1 MKGNLKA
8 PIWII
13 PVLILV
19 MAIGAFAAVV
29 ALNHST
35 AGTTEASNLDGME
48 LTGVSN
54 IGGDGLVTAT
64 HSITANTAKVTELTG
79 SIFPDDPGDPT
90 RLRLDF
96 IVSGTTTSTDV
107 GYAYDKPDDADEGG
121 LKPGDEI
128 IITLE
133 DDFGF
138 VVETPL
144 VLSRIDLSASIVTND
159 PPTSVAG
166 QTVTPDGVNVDFS
179 GDENDLLQITVT
191 VPDMGTA
198 DGSGANGIADGA
210 TVTVIFHQGAGI
222 VNARESNDYR
232 TRVTTTKDVDF
243 AEFRL
248 NVIARLLLSD
258 DDDDRGSKEPL
269 LVLGIEGKES
279 ATIWLDYDG
288 DGKRDANERD
298 LCNFI
303 ADPDD
308 TGQCTIVLNN
318 PPFFPGLH
326 GPGGSCELP
335 NMVNCNFINFVGS
348 EGRTTGSPLEL
359 TQEQVNRQTM
369 NLLGNINISPRAA
382 NVGDTVTVSLFDF
395 PSNAPID
402 LIQVLTGL
410 NVSPSNLP
418 LLTGPSGE
426 VSFGW
431 TIPGVAPNCIP
442 FGTGTGVDS
451 TTKLFVAIA
460 STTDTIILTVNS
472 GTPILPGM
480 VIQID
485 KERFVVS
492 AVDGTTVK
500 VTRGANTTIAANHDK
515 DAGVDI
521 LSSGVCITERRDNNP
536 RAGERIPTGL
546 LRVDIK
552 SGEGTVTD
560 SDDSGTV
567 ASFNLTISGANL
579 SVSHGTVIA
588 NQDLTISGNGFSE
601 GSNNCIFEGQITI
614 GNVPVEI
621 ADDSDCPQSVMNAS
635 TLSPK
640 PTWGILLTTG
650 GTFTITVRVHDAGIA
665 GTQNILSSSLL
676 NEATHEL
683 KVIDSNGAE
692 GNLPV
697 TIAERTLDVA
707 PLTAR
712 PRDVVTIIG
721 RNFISDNQDGLSTTV
736 TVKYDCGAS
745 SRTVTADPDA
755 SGNFRESLRIPS
767 GCAIPSTNTLSAE
780 ISADGK
786 KTGVVET
793 VTHEIPAGLIIIE
806 PGRGASGTRV
816 TLRGEGFRTFETVE
830 KVEFGGLGTLG
841 SRNVNTDG
849 AGNFTI
855 TDLLVP
861 GLDPGIHSVKV
872 EVSTGSNRTTSS
884 ISFEVLESGLIGAP
898 TPMEDVYAMSD
909 SLLRI
914 FRFDNNTKT
923 WEFND
928 SREEFADANTLDE
941 LVTGGVYWLLIDQ
954 DVELDVIGVLLNL
967 TCTGDDCWNLV
978 VWP

>member
-1 MKGNLKA
+1 MKGNLKG

-35 AGTTEASNLDGME
+35 AGTTEASNLDGLE
-48 LTGVSN
+48 Y
-54 IGGDGLVTAT
+54 
-64 HSITANTAKVTELTG
+64 TG
-79 SIFPDDPGDPT
+79 SELPGNALVGTTHATDSSVTILEMSISPEDPGDPT
-90 RLRLDF
+90 RFLSKF
-96 IVSGTTTSTDV
+96 TVSGDYPVDATGSSIGRETDQ
-107 GYAYDKPDDADEGG
+107 GG
-121 LKPGDEI
+121 LTPGQEI

-144 VLSRIDLSASIVTND
+144 VLSQISISADKVTDADGACPGGGLQNESVR
-159 PPTSVAG
+159 PTGAI
-166 QTVTPDGVNVDFS
+166 VDFA
-179 GDENDLLQITVT
+179 GDENDLLQITLT
-191 VPDMGTA
+191 VPDMSTD
-198 DGSGANGIADGA
+198 DGSETNSICDGA
-210 TVTVIFHQGAGI
+210 IVTVIFHQGAGI
-222 VNARESNDYR
+222 VNARESNDYG
-232 TRVTTTKDVDF
+232 TTITTTEDLAP
-243 AEFRL
+243 AEMDL

-269 LVLGIEGKES
+269 LVLGIEGRES

-326 GPGGSCELP
+326 GPGGSCEIP

-402 LIQVLTGL
+402 LIQVLSGL

-451 TTKLFVAIA
+451 TTELSAAIT
-460 STTDTIILTVNS
+460 STTATTLTVDS

-485 KERFVVS
+485 DERFVVS
-492 AVDGTTVK
+492 AVDGTTVT
-500 VTRGANTTIAANHDK
+500 VTRGANTTIADNHDR

-536 RAGERIPTGL
+536 RAGERIPSGL

-579 SVSHGTVIA
+579 SVSHDTVIA

-697 TIAERTLDVA
+697 TIAERTLEVT
-707 PLTAR
+707 PLMAR

-755 SGNFRESLRIPS
+755 SGNFREGLRIPS

-793 VTHEIPAGLIIIE
+793 VTHEIPAGLITIE

-914 FRFDNNTKT
+914 FRFDNTTKT

-928 SREEFADANTLDE
+928 PREEFADANTLDE

>member
-1 MKGNLKA
+1 MQ
-8 PIWII
+8 
-13 PVLILV
+13 
-19 MAIGAFAAVV
+19 
-29 ALNHST
+29 T
-35 AGTTEASNLDGME
+35 DG
-48 LTGVSN
+48 
-54 IGGDGLVTAT
+54 
-64 HSITANTAKVTELTG
+64 
-79 SIFPDDPGDPT
+79 
-90 RLRLDF
+90 
-96 IVSGTTTSTDV
+96 
-107 GYAYDKPDDADEGG
+107 GG
-121 LKPGDEI
+121 LTPGQEI

-138 VVETPL
+138 VVEDL
-144 VLSRIDLSASIVTND
+144 VLSQISISANMVTD
-159 PPTSVAG
+159 ADGDCPGGGLQDESVRPTGAI
-166 QTVTPDGVNVDFS
+166 VDFS
-179 GDENDLLQITVT
+179 GHENDLLQITLT
-191 VPDMGTA
+191 VPDMSTD
-198 DGSGANGIADGA
+198 DGSETNSICDGA

-232 TRVTTTKDVDF
+232 TTITTTEDLIPQEKRVN
-243 AEFRL
+243 L

-318 PPFFPGLH
+318 PPFFPGEF

-359 TQEQVNRQTM
+359 TQAQVNRQTM
-369 NLLGNINISPRAA
+369 KLLGNINIAPSAA

-410 NVSPSNLP
+410 IVSPSNLP

-451 TTKLFVAIA
+451 TTKLSAAIT
-460 STTDTIILTVNS
+460 STTDTTLTVVS
-472 GTPILPGM
+472 GTPILAGM

-485 KERFVVS
+485 KERFLVS
-492 AVDGTTVK
+492 TVDGQTVT
-500 VTRGANTTIAANHDK
+500 VTRGANTTAAAAHQMG
-515 DAGVDI
+515 APVDI

-536 RAGERIPTGL
+536 RAGERIPTGK

-579 SVSHGTVIA
+579 SVSHETVIA

-601 GSNNCIFEGQITI
+601 GSSNCIFEGQITI

-697 TIAERTLDVA
+697 TIAERTLDVT
-707 PLTAR
+707 PLAAR

-793 VTHEIPAGLIIIE
+793 VTHEIPAGLITIE

-849 AGNFTI
+849 DGNFTI

-861 GLDPGIHSVKV
+861 GLDPGTHSVKV

-898 TPMEDVYAMSD
+898 TPMEDVYAMSE
-909 SLLRI
+909 SILRI

-928 SREEFADANTLDE
+928 RRDEFADANTLDD
-941 LVTGGVYWLLIDQ
+941 LVSGGVYWLLIDQ
-954 DVELDVIGVLLNL
+954 DVELDVEGVLLNL
-967 TCTGDDCWNLV
+967 TCTGGDCWNLQ

>member
-1 MKGNLKA
+1 M
-8 PIWII
+8 
-13 PVLILV
+13 
-19 MAIGAFAAVV
+19 
-29 ALNHST
+29 
-35 AGTTEASNLDGME
+35 
-48 LTGVSN
+48 
-54 IGGDGLVTAT
+54 
-64 HSITANTAKVTELTG
+64 
-79 SIFPDDPGDPT
+79 
-90 RLRLDF
+90 
-96 IVSGTTTSTDV
+96 
-107 GYAYDKPDDADEGG
+107 
-121 LKPGDEI
+121 
-128 IITLE
+128 
-133 DDFGF
+133 
-138 VVETPL
+138 
-144 VLSRIDLSASIVTND
+144 LSRIDLSATIVTND
-159 PPTSVAG
+159 PPNSSVAG

-232 TRVTTTKDVDF
+232 TRVTTTKDVDI

-248 NVIARLLLSD
+248 NVVARLLLSD

-269 LVLGIEGKES
+269 LVLGIEGNES

-288 DGKRDANERD
+288 DGTRDANERD
-298 LCNFI
+298 LCNFV
-303 ADPDD
+303 ADAND

-318 PPFFPGLH
+318 PPFFPGSF
-326 GPGGSCELP
+326 GPGGSCTLGA
-335 NMVNCNFINFVGS
+335 MVNCNFINFVGS
-348 EGRTTGSPLEL
+348 EGRTTGSPLAL
-359 TQEQVNRQTM
+359 TQAQVNRQTM
-369 NLLGNINISPRAA
+369 RLLGNINISPSSA

-402 LIQVLTGL
+402 LIQVLSGL
-410 NVSPSNLP
+410 IVSPSNLP

-442 FGTGTGVDS
+442 FGTGMGVDS
-451 TTKLFVAIA
+451 TTKLSAAIT
-460 STTDTIILTVNS
+460 STTATTLTVYS
-472 GTPILPGM
+472 GTPILTGM

-492 AVDGTTVK
+492 TVVGTTVT
-500 VTRGANTTIAANHDK
+500 VTRGANTTAAADHPI
-515 DAGVDI
+515 DAQVDI
-521 LSSGVCITERRDNNP
+521 LSSGVCITERGDNNP
-536 RAGERIPTGL
+536 RAGERIPTGK

-579 SVSHGTVIA
+579 SLSHDTVIA

-614 GNVPVEI
+614 GNVPVQI
-621 ADDSDCPQSVMNAS
+621 ADDSDCPPSVLNAS

-697 TIAERTLDVA
+697 TIAERTLAVT
-707 PLTAR
+707 PLAAR

-736 TVKYDCGAS
+736 TVRYDCGAS

-793 VTHEIPAGLIIIE
+793 VTHEIPAGLITIE

-861 GLDPGIHSVKV
+861 GLDPGTHSVKV

-914 FRFDNNTKT
+914 FRFANISKT

-928 SREEFADANTLDE
+928 RRDEFADANTLDD
-941 LVTGGVYWLLIDQ
+941 LVSGGVYWFLIDQ
-954 DVELDVIGVLLNL
+954 DVELDVEGVLLNL
-967 TCTGDDCWNLV
+967 TCTGGDCWNLQ